1 VKRVFKANMLFLV
14 LMLIQLIAP
23 FLVIPIFKNVLHLN
37 QNWLMVLFSII
48 FIYLPGIIYL
58 LINKQPFKETLKL
71 NKISFKNI
79 GFCLLLLLL
88 MYPITGFCNLLTS
101 IWFPNNIPSAM
112 NSIFSGSKL
121 LFFFTLA
128 IMPAIG
134 EEFLMRGIILDGY
147 KNINIH
153 VAAIMNGFLFGILHL
168 NPTQFLYAFM
178 LGVVFSY
185 LVIYTNSL
193 FSSMLIHF
201 LFNGFS
207 ALSFLFLMN
216 SNNSVTK
223 QATDSAMK
231 NLASIQ
237 HSYIFILI
245 IYGILSILCAFVIY
259 IVLRHLKKINRYEE
273 KCSFKEHTINLDE
286 NENVDEFASLNPR
299 KSKLLAYTP
308 TFLSVI
314 VFFVYI
320 IISFKLFK

>member
-1 VKRVFKANMLFLV
+1 MKRVFKSNMLFLL
-14 LMLIQLIAP
+14 LMIIQLIAP
-23 FLVIPIFKNVLHLN
+23 FLVKPIFKNFLHLN
-37 QNWLMVLFSII
+37 SNWIMILFTLI

-71 NKISFKNI
+71 NKLSFKNI
-79 GFCLLLLLL
+79 GFCLLILLL
-88 MYPITGFCNLLTS
+88 MYPITAFCNLLTS
-101 IWFPNNIPSAM
+101 IWFQNNIPTAM
-112 NSIFSGSKL
+112 NSIFSGSKV

-153 VAAIMNGFLFGILHL
+153 VAAIINGFLFGILHL
-168 NPTQFLYAFM
+168 NPTQFLYAFV
-178 LGVVFSY
+178 LGIVFSY

-201 LFNGFS
+201 LFNGLS

-216 SNNSVTK
+216 PNNYAAK
-223 QATDSAMK
+223 QATHSTMK
-231 NLASIQ
+231 NLSSIQ
-237 HSYIFILI
+237 HSYMFILI
-245 IYGILSILCAFVIY
+245 VCGILSILCAFIIY
-259 IVLRHLKKINRYEE
+259 IILRHLKKINRYAE
-273 KCSFKEHTINLDE
+273 KCSFKEHTINLYEDE
-286 NENVDEFASLNPR
+286 TVDEFASLNPK

-308 TFLSVI
+308 VFLSII

-320 IISFKLFK
+320 IISFIK